1 MAESLF
7 IKVDEVGELLG
18 ISRAEAY
25 RIIKK
30 LNSELAEKG
39 YIVISGRV
47 SRRYLEEQIYGI
59 ETIDSEQATPSLSQ
73 AQRMKCLS
81 QEGKLNDDAM
91 LGIMMEQKKPET
103 WDLMLPMDKIRKFF
117 PCSYTPQRMEETI
130 IKLLE
135 MWMKKRQRDQQR

>member
-47 SRRYLEEQIYGI
+47 SRRYLEEQIYGMRT
-59 ETIDSEQATPSLSQ
+59 EKEKVL
-73 AQRMKCLS
+73 
-81 QEGKLNDDAM
+81 
-91 LGIMMEQKKPET
+91 
-103 WDLMLPMDKIRKFF
+103 W
-117 PCSYTPQRMEETI
+117 
-130 IKLLE
+130 
-135 MWMKKRQRDQQR
+135 

>member
-47 SRRYLEEQIYGI
+47 SRRYLEEQIYCMRTEKEKG
-59 ETIDSEQATPSLSQ
+59 
-73 AQRMKCLS
+73 
-81 QEGKLNDDAM
+81 GN
-91 LGIMMEQKKPET
+91 
-103 WDLMLPMDKIRKFF
+103 
-117 PCSYTPQRMEETI
+117 
-130 IKLLE
+130 
-135 MWMKKRQRDQQR
+135 